1 MWMMCMGLQADNVN
15 YVECKWENE
24 KLVKS
29 NKTHDATP
37 LSKVKMDGDWMTL
50 TNGWYYVDASK
61 TIKTL
66 HVYGDDVHLILA
78 KDKKLTCTGGV
89 KLENPHKLSI

>member
-1 MWMMCMGLQADNVN
+1 MRRLLLFVAAMWMMCLELQADNVN

-50 TNGWYYVDASK
+50 TNGRIMSMRQRPSRHFMSMVM
-61 TIKTL
+61 
-66 HVYGDDVHLILA
+66 
-78 KDKKLTCTGGV
+78 TCT
-89 KLENPHKLSI
+89 